1 MYIMNQMKL
10 NWYIPEIIR
19 AIPSLNSVADIN
31 FVVSL
36 EVTNSI
42 EDSLNR
48 NINKKNYVKY
58 YFRTF
63 HNSRTTNQIFSYL
76 ILISVECANSSIE
89 LRFFS
94 THAYTLN
101 AITCNFISKYT

>member
-1 MYIMNQMKL
+1 MYIMNQMKM

-19 AIPSLNSVADIN
+19 AIPSLNSVVDIN

-48 NINKKNYVKY
+48 NIDKK
-58 YFRTF
+58 
-63 HNSRTTNQIFSYL
+63 
-76 ILISVECANSSIE
+76 
-89 LRFFS
+89 LREVLF
-94 THAYTLN
+94 
-101 AITCNFISKYT
+101 

>member
-1 MYIMNQMKL
+1 MYIMNQMKM

-19 AIPSLNSVADIN
+19 AIPSLNSVVGIN

-48 NINKKNYVKY
+48 NINKK
-58 YFRTF
+58 
-63 HNSRTTNQIFSYL
+63 
-76 ILISVECANSSIE
+76 
-89 LRFFS
+89 
-94 THAYTLN
+94 
-101 AITCNFISKYT
+101 IT

>member
-1 MYIMNQMKL
+1 MHIMNQMKL

-19 AIPSLNSVADIN
+19 AIPSLNSAVDIN

-48 NINKKNYVKY
+48 NINKK
-58 YFRTF
+58 
-63 HNSRTTNQIFSYL
+63 
-76 ILISVECANSSIE
+76 
-89 LRFFS
+89 LREVLF
-94 THAYTLN
+94 
-101 AITCNFISKYT
+101 

>member
-10 NWYIPEIIR
+10 NYYIPEIIR
-19 AIPSLNSVADIN
+19 AIPSLNSAVDIN

-48 NINKKNYVKY
+48 NINKK
-58 YFRTF
+58 
-63 HNSRTTNQIFSYL
+63 
-76 ILISVECANSSIE
+76 
-89 LRFFS
+89 
-94 THAYTLN
+94 
-101 AITCNFISKYT
+101 IT